1 MQDYQTAFLKL
12 ENNLSR
18 IFIGFSL
25 LYIGIHESEKPRH
38 VKELR
43 RAMKKKI
50 EPFFHDAATARNLPE
65 EAHANVKEEMHVSQA
80 IS

>member
-1 MQDYQTAFLKL
+1 
-12 ENNLSR
+12 
-18 IFIGFSL
+18 
-25 LYIGIHESEKPRH
+25 
-38 VKELR
+38 
-43 RAMKKKI
+43 MKKKI